1 MGRAEADQAVAHAH
15 GLYGLYGLTRTGST
29 GSMGFTGS
37 RAPPHCTP
45 STSLYSSS
53 LKLPRHPPSLVS
65 FRQASLD
72 TQLTPKLLPCM
83 GLPRCSWPAGPQ
95 RPRAL
100 KIIKPGSDFTGLDAA
115 AAALNRMQVPHHCV
129 FASDLLMA
137 SQKILQ
143 QVYQPKHIF
152 TNILDRMAD
161 QEEPVD
167 KQTSKDGQGRPIG
180 RQAD

>member
-1 MGRAEADQAVAHAH
+1 MV
-15 GLYGLYGLTRTGST
+15 
-29 GSMGFTGS
+29 
-37 RAPPHCTP
+37 
-45 STSLYSSS
+45 
-53 LKLPRHPPSLVS
+53 LPR
-65 FRQASLD
+65 
-72 TQLTPKLLPCM
+72 
-83 GLPRCSWPAGPQ
+83 GPR

-100 KIIKPGSDFTGLDAA
+100 KVIKLGSDFTGLDAA

-167 KQTSKDGQGRPIG
+167 IYVTTPPCQDFSSAGKQTGKDGPHTTGALITKSMQYVRAHKPRIVIFENVLAMLHKKFH
-180 RQAD
+180 RLLRAS